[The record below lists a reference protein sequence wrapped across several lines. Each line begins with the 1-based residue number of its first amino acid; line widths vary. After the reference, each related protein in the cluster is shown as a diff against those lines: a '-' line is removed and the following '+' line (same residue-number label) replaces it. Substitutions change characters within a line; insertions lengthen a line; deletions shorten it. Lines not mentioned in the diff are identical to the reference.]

1 MTRVH
6 REVSVCKVVAVPEV
20 QCCCCAVTNNYNNYE
35 VTAAL
40 KCIEYADTGHQQSHA
55 AAERCEP
62 ICAPAICMNYELLS
76 LPCSR
81 LSALRGI
88 TPNTGSDGHLARNQ
102 GPAGGG
108 VELSTNLREVKC
120 L

>member
-55 AAERCEP
+55 AVERCEP
-62 ICAPAICMNYELLS
+62 ICAPAICMNYEFCSLSPDLGSQHYAALLPIPVVMVTS
-76 LPCSR
+76 HATRDQL
-81 LSALRGI
+81 
-88 TPNTGSDGHLARNQ
+88 
-102 GPAGGG
+102 
-108 VELSTNLREVKC
+108 EEE
-120 L
+120 